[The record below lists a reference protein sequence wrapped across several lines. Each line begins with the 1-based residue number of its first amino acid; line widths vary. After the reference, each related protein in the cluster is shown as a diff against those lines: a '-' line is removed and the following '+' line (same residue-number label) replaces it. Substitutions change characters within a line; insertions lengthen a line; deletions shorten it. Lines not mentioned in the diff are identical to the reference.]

1 MRVGEGGV
9 RVHNGGVIAEQVNI
23 ADVRASANGM
33 WRRGLQ
39 ILSEEST
46 QDGAVAFGALRWQ
59 GHIHLRPAQ
68 CAIAVGS
75 DVKRD
80 RSGRAIRGWSKRQ
93 LLRSELFIGRSGASS
108 VVLGSLRDS
117 SSAATEPATEPL
129 NSRYAACAASQ
140 GRNPCGDKLAAG
152 SSAVNRWTPCPVL
165 AACSA
170 M

>member
-39 ILSEEST
+39 ILSQEST
-46 QDGAVAFGALRWQ
+46 QYGAGAFGALRGQ
-59 GHIHLRPAQ
+59 GHIHLRPVQ

-80 RSGRAIRGWSKRQ
+80 RSGRAIRRWSKRQ
-93 LLRSELFIGRSGASS
+93 LLRSELFIAGHLSLQVQGVEREAESDYRQYREHHQDAPVHGRTS
-108 VVLGSLRDS
+108 GSLART
-117 SSAATEPATEPL
+117 AAM
-129 NSRYAACAASQ
+129 
-140 GRNPCGDKLAAG
+140 
-152 SSAVNRWTPCPVL
+152 PVSYTHL
-165 AACSA
+165 
-170 M
+170 